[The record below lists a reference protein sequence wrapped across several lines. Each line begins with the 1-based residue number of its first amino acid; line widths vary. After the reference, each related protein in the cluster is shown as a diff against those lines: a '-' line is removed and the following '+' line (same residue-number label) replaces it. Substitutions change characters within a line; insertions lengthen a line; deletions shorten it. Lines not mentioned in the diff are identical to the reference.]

1 MKLQNLKL
9 WGGNLQLVINIKEIE
24 KPIWI
29 HGWMDGLLDID
40 RCMVMYIIIYI
51 YTHFEIDMNIVGNTV
66 QETANTGRMQSKL
79 QQKL

>member
-1 MKLQNLKL
+1 M
-9 WGGNLQLVINIKEIE
+9 
-24 KPIWI
+24 
-29 HGWMDGLLDID
+29 HGH
-40 RCMVMYIIIYI
+40 VYNYI